1 MPGNSL
7 RLLQSPLTRLS
18 SYPPRVGLA
27 VMTGEGAVPR
37 LPRVT
42 AREAE
47 RAIMR
52 DGWNLDEAVGSH
64 RQYRHSSKSG
74 YVTIA
79 FHAGRIIDPKTLKSI
94 IRQAGLTVDQ
104 FRALL

>member
-1 MPGNSL
+1 M
-7 RLLQSPLTRLS
+7 
-18 SYPPRVGLA
+18 
-27 VMTGEGAVPR
+27 PR

-47 RAIMR
+47 RAILK
-52 DGWNLDEAVGSH
+52 DGWYLESSSGSH
-64 RQYRHSSKSG
+64 RQYRHPSKSG

-79 FHAGRIIDPKTLKSI
+79 FHARRIIIPQTLRSI
-94 IRQAGLTVDQ
+94 IHQAGLTVDQ

>member
-1 MPGNSL
+1 M
-7 RLLQSPLTRLS
+7 
-18 SYPPRVGLA
+18 
-27 VMTGEGAVPR
+27 PR

-42 AREAE
+42 ARETE
-47 RAIMR
+47 RAIVR
-52 DGWNLDEAVGSH
+52 DGWLLEDSEGSH
-64 RQYRHSSKSG
+64 RQYRHLSKPG

>member
-1 MPGNSL
+1 M
-7 RLLQSPLTRLS
+7 
-18 SYPPRVGLA
+18 
-27 VMTGEGAVPR
+27 PR

-52 DGWNLDEAVGSH
+52 DGWILSGGAGSH
-64 RQYRHSSKSG
+64 RQYTHPTKAGR
-74 YVTIA
+74 VTISH
-79 FHAGRIIDPKTLKSI
+79 HAGRILDPRTLTSI
-94 IRQAGLTVDQ
+94 LRQASLTADE

>member
-1 MPGNSL
+1 
-7 RLLQSPLTRLS
+7 
-18 SYPPRVGLA
+18 
-27 VMTGEGAVPR
+27 
-37 LPRVT
+37 
-42 AREAE
+42 
-47 RAIMR
+47 MR

-94 IRQAGLTVDQ
+94 IRTGGPN
-104 FRALL
+104 R